1 MPDPR
6 KRGTLSIMDKMV
18 VIRHAN
24 DTDRFIV
31 GEYLKQNHT
40 DSGLDNADVV
50 IAAEDER
57 IIGFGILKKGEDGGC
72 VALFEDSR
80 RKGIGSTILSHLMEY
95 SPVKKLYGAR
105 YVSYFTHAGFVRR
118 QKVHAARTRKSGIQ
132 CRVPLMERLSITAYS
147 KA

>member
-6 KRGTLSIMDKMV
+6 KTGISSITEKMV

-24 DTDRFIV
+24 DTDRVIV

-40 DSGLDNADVV
+40 DTGLDDADVV

-57 IIGFGILKKGEDGGC
+57 IIGFGILKKGDDAGC
-72 VALFEDSR
+72 VSLFEDSR
-80 RKGIGSTILSHLMEY
+80 RRGIGSTILSHLMEY
-95 SPVKKLYGAR
+95 SPVKKVYGAR
-105 YVSYFTHAGFVRR
+105 YVSYFTRASFARGQQVN
-118 QKVHAARTRKSGIQ
+118 AARTRKRGVL
-132 CRVPLMERLSITAYS
+132 CRVPLMERLSIAAYS